1 MSEEPTDSMQV
12 KTRIRQEWDQLAV
25 GWRTWWEHIERGAQ
39 ALSDHL
45 VALAQIEA
53 GQRILDIATGI
64 GEPAVTA
71 ARRVG
76 PTGHVVAIDQAPQ
89 MLAIARERAAALGLH
104 NIEFRE
110 LDAERLDLLEE
121 RFDAL
126 LCRWGLMLLP
136 QLDLALQRMRQ
147 RLLPE
152 GRFAAA
158 VWPAPPKVPVM
169 GLPMAVISQSIQLPP
184 PPPGYHGP
192 FSLADREALERAFAQ
207 AGWSSL
213 RSEAFP
219 VNAEFTSAWDY
230 VRFLQATSPLNAV
243 LAKLGVEQQEH
254 IWQAIRE
261 TVQDRYGKADGTIL
275 IPNETTC
282 LLALP

>member
-1 MSEEPTDSMQV
+1 MSEEPTNSTQV
-12 KTRIRQEWDQLAV
+12 KAQQQQEWDQVAA
-25 GWRTWWEHIERGAQ
+25 GWHTWWETFERSMQ
-39 ALSDHL
+39 AVSDHL
-45 VALAQIEA
+45 VALAQLEA

-76 PTGHVVAIDQAPQ
+76 PTGHVVAIDQASQ

-126 LCRWGLMLLP
+126 LCRWGLMYLP

-147 RLLPE
+147 CLRPE
-152 GRFAAA
+152 GLLAAA
-158 VWPAPPKVPVM
+158 VWSAPAKVPALS
-169 GLPMAVISQSIQLPP
+169 LPMTVSSQYIPNPP
-184 PPPGYHGP
+184 PLPGSPGP

-207 AGWSSL
+207 AGWSSVH
-213 RSEAFP
+213 SEAFP
-219 VNAEFTSAWDY
+219 VNEEFASAGDY
-230 VRFLQATSPLNAV
+230 VRFLQAISPLSV
-243 LAKLGVEQQEH
+243 RLAKLGVEQQER
-254 IWQAIRE
+254 IWQAIHR
-261 TVQDRYGKADGTIL
+261 TVQERYGRADGTIL
-275 IPNETTC
+275 IPNETIC
-282 LLALP
+282 LLARP